1 MSYVA
6 DKTPWLVEGKT
17 RIKPKLRLFCFPY
30 AGGGASI
37 FREWQQAMPGDIQVS
52 AIQLPGRENRINE
65 TPANRLRDVVDHLS
79 QVLTPYC
86 DIPFVFFGHSL
97 GAKIAF
103 ELVRALRR
111 KGGQQ
116 PLHLLVS
123 GARAPHMPEPFPLH
137 HLPDEGFIDGLRRYS
152 AMPEEVLRNK
162 ELMSLF
168 MPVLRADFSLDE
180 TYEYYDD
187 APISCPITAFGGT
200 EDHEISREELLA
212 WKQYT
217 TDDFTWH
224 TFPGDHFFIKSSQKA
239 FLGTITEVL
248 GSCSAHSSALM
259 N

>member
-1 MSYVA
+1 MSNVS

-17 RIKPKLRLFCFPY
+17 RIKPKLRLFCLPY
-30 AGGGASI
+30 AGGGASL
-37 FREWQQAMPGDIQVS
+37 FREWQDAMPGDVQVA

-65 TPANRLRDVVDHLS
+65 TPVDHIREVVSHLVK
-79 QVLTPYC
+79 VLPPYC
-86 DIPFVFFGHSL
+86 DIPFMFFGHSL

-103 ELVRALRR
+103 ELIRTLRR
-111 KGGQQ
+111 ENGVQ

-152 AMPEEVLRNK
+152 AMPEEVLQNK
-162 ELMSLF
+162 ELMGLF

-187 APISCPITAFGGT
+187 APFGCPITAFGGT
-200 EDHEISREELLA
+200 EDHEISQDELLA

-217 TDDFTWH
+217 TNEFACH

-239 FLGTITEVL
+239 FLGTVTEIL
-248 GSCSAHSSALM
+248 GAHPSHSSARM